1 MTTILQVFSAS
12 LREIAFTDKKGQPAK
27 FFTQI
32 AYLHSV
38 NELGEKGPVPDKFEL
53 ALPRGATVGYAPGMY
68 TLHPSSVFVDR
79 NGKLTVS
86 PRLVPEPAVDF

>member
-12 LREIAFTDKKGQPAK
+12 LRKIDYTDKKGQPAS
-27 FFTQI
+27 FFTQV

-53 ALPRGATVGYAPGMY
+53 ALARGATTGYAPGFY

-79 NGKLTVS
+79 NGKLTVV
-86 PRLVPEPAVDF
+86 PRLVPAAAVKA